1 MTGKHM
7 EYLTEND
14 LKSLVLELEQG
25 ELVAAPPNMLDEIL
39 DTLEQEM
46 SEQQMRKRQ
55 EKIVAYKR
63 YRFQVLT
70 TVVAA
75 VLAVIFLP
83 KLANLQQQKEDFV
96 EHKYEFEVQ
105 SRYETKE
112 DALNDRGLLEKVLG
126 GENIFTDNSRF
137 KLFRE

>member
-7 EYLTEND
+7 EYLTEKD
-14 LKSLVLELEQG
+14 LERLVLELEQG
-25 ELVAAPPNMLDEIL
+25 ELVSAPPDMLDEIL
-39 DTLEQEM
+39 DTLEQET
-46 SEQQMRKRQ
+46 QDRQMRKKQ

-70 TVVAA
+70 TVAAA

-83 KLANLQQQKEDFV
+83 KLANLQQQKKDVV
-96 EHKYEFEVQ
+96 EQKYGYEVQ

-112 DALNDRGLLEKVLG
+112 EALNDRGLLEKVLG
-126 GENIFTDNSRF
+126 GENIFTDNS
-137 KLFRE
+137 KLNLFRE